1 MTKKKQSIAKLCCAK
16 RQPRLMVFTDDPDEP
31 GRWDGDVVGASLL
44 IFSNIALL
52 PAIAIL
58 LYRRDYTNSLLFLIT
73 FFASMFYHT
82 CRAGIVCF
90 TSYKN
95 HLLGDYIGVYVSI
108 AWMLLSM
115 PLFIVT
121 SLRDA
126 RLHALLSIA
135 VSAISIAAILVE
147 VSTAILPV
155 IGIGLPFFVMI
166 VYIAL
171 ANVLAAELEEE
182 DTQKRKRVRRRLF
195 GVGKWG
201 WAILA
206 IVLLVVAGVCMFF
219 SPSSMY
225 WLGHSLWHVFCML
238 GVLFLVLARQY

>member
-1 MTKKKQSIAKLCCAK
+1 M
-16 RQPRLMVFTDDPDEP
+16 RQLRLMVFTDDPDEP
-31 GRWDGDVVGASLL
+31 GRWDGDITGASLL

-82 CRAGIVCF
+82 CRAGVVCF

-108 AWMLLSM
+108 AWMILSM
-115 PLFIVT
+115 PLFILK

-126 RLHALLSIA
+126 RLHAMLSIA
-135 VSAISIAAILVE
+135 VSAISIAAILTE
-147 VSTAILPV
+147 VSTGLLPV
-155 IGIGLPFFVMI
+155 IGIGFPLFVTV

-171 ANVLAAELEEE
+171 ANVLASELEDE
-182 DTQKRKRVRRRLF
+182 DPLKRKRVRRRLF

-201 WAILA
+201 WAVLA
-206 IVLLVVAGVCMFF
+206 IGLLVVAGACMFF
-219 SPSSMY
+219 FPSSMY

-238 GVLFLVLARQY
+238 GVLFLILARQY